1 MNGAPALAVRRHPAT
16 AKFDMLAAQSK
27 SRARPNARPRRT
39 RTPRKPRR
47 SGSVSALLEQFARE
61 WKEERI
67 AVGDLVEVM
76 EQRGHGMAMLVLS
89 LPMLLPITPPGI
101 AAIVGLPTAFVA
113 LQLVLQRR
121 HVWLP
126 GFVRRQSIEA
136 GKFRNVI
143 EKTAS
148 YVAGAEKLLKSRLGV
163 LTEGIAESLIGAAA
177 LLIALLLVLP
187 IPFSNIPLGLAIALL
202 SMGLIARDGV
212 AVLLGSAIGIGTAI
226 FMFTFGWSAMSAVFA
241 WIGWT

>member
-1 MNGAPALAVRRHPAT
+1 
-16 AKFDMLAAQSK
+16 MLVAQLK
-27 SRARPNARPRRT
+27 SRAQPKARPQRT
-39 RTPRKPRR
+39 RTPRRPRR
-47 SGSVSALLEQFARE
+47 AGSVSIVLETFARE
-61 WKEERI
+61 WKEERVT
-67 AVGDLVEVM
+67 VGDLVSAM

-89 LPMLLPITPPGI
+89 LPMLLPITPPGVS
-101 AAIVGLPTAFVA
+101 AVVGLPTAFVA

-126 GFVRRQSIEA
+126 GFVRRRSIET
-136 GKFRNVI
+136 GKFRNVL

-163 LTEGIAESLIGAAA
+163 LTEGIAESLIGATA
-177 LLIALLLVLP
+177 LLIALLLILP

-202 SMGLIARDGV
+202 AMGLIARDGV